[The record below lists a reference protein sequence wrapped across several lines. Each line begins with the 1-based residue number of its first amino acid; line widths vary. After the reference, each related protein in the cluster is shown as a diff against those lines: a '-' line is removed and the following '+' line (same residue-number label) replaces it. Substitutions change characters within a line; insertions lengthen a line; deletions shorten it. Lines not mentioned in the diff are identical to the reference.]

1 MDRARPR
8 LVVRAERMQTIDGST
23 RGTAGLEFGAQGAGI
38 RIERRRIEVSDGIK
52 RPTLSDLVVDPLALV
67 VDCGSAVRRGAVRR
81 GAVQAGDN
89 RGADHA
95 QASGAPARQA
105 LIKSFAS
112 KIVSNPT
119 SRFAAYRA
127 PEHMSR
133 NEREEWSEP
142 QRPVLVVKVP
152 LRY

>member
-8 LVVRAERMQTIDGST
+8 LVVRAERMQAIDGST
-23 RGTAGLEFGAQGAGI
+23 RGNAGLEFGAQGAGI

-52 RPTLSDLVVDPLALV
+52 RPTLSDPVVDPLALV
-67 VDCGSAVRRGAVRR
+67 VDCESAVRR